1 MAPPA
6 CPADPAGPQPERPEI
21 EFHDIPFQ
29 GIIEQSLAGVYLV
42 FDERFQY
49 VNSTFAEMFGYTQK
63 EFVGTSIRDFVLP
76 DFVGEAMENYR
87 LRVYGGVPSIRYFTR
102 CRHRDGHVVHI
113 DVHGSRVDYRG
124 QPALAG
130 VVIDVSDRV
139 RRDLDLHRS
148 RRRLRELASYLNSSR
163 EELRGQLAREVH
175 DVLGGMLS
183 SIKLD
188 VFRIQRR
195 TTDPAL
201 AEIREITEELLP
213 LIQDTIDTARQISDE
228 LRPRMLDTL
237 GLVAAIRSELDAFG
251 RRNEILVG
259 FTLEGD
265 DPELSAETATQC
277 FRVFQEALTNIGRHA
292 QAETVEVR
300 VRNRDGRFEMQV
312 RDDGKGIDRPSMR
325 EGSIGMLS
333 MAERARSIGGS
344 LYVHAR
350 AGGGTVVLLAVPGYM
365 GRRSNDRTADRR

>member
-1 MAPPA
+1 MTQCEPPA
-6 CPADPAGPQPERPEI
+6 DAPDHQPERVEI
-21 EFHDIPFQ
+21 EFRDIPFQ
-29 GIIEQSLAGVYLV
+29 GIVEQSLAGVYLV
-42 FDERFQY
+42 FGERFQY
-49 VNSTFAEMFGYTQK
+49 VNSTFAEMFGYTRE
-63 EFVGTSIRDFVLP
+63 EFVGTSIRDLVLP
-76 DFVGEAMENYR
+76 DFVGEAMEYYR
-87 LRVYGGVPSIRYFTR
+87 LRVYEGVPSIRYFTR
-102 CRHRDGHVVHI
+102 CRHRDGHTVHI
-113 DVHGSRVDYRG
+113 EVHGSRVDYHG

-130 VVIDVSDRV
+130 VVIDVSERV
-139 RRDLDLHRS
+139 RRDKDLQRS

-195 TTDPAL
+195 TSDPAL
-201 AEIREITEELLP
+201 SEIREITDELLP

-237 GLVAAIRSELDAFG
+237 GLVAAIRSELEAFG

-259 FTLEGD
+259 FTVEGGE
-265 DPELSAETATQC
+265 PQLSAKTATEC

-312 RDDGKGIDRPSMR
+312 RDDGKGIERSSMR

-333 MAERARSIGGS
+333 MAERARTIGGS

-350 AGGGTVVLLAVPGYM
+350 GGGGTVVLLAVPGPH
-365 GRRSNDRTADRR
+365 GTTKQ

>member
-1 MAPPA
+1 M
-6 CPADPAGPQPERPEI
+6 
-21 EFHDIPFQ
+21 
-29 GIIEQSLAGVYLV
+29 AGVYLV

-49 VNSTFAEMFGYTQK
+49 VNSTFAGMFGYTQE
-63 EFVGTSIRDFVLP
+63 EFVGTPIRDLVLP
-76 DFVGEAMENYR
+76 DFVGQAMEYYR
-87 LRVYGGVPSIRYFTR
+87 RRMHEGVSSIRYFTR

-113 DVHGSRVDYRG
+113 EVHGSRVDYRG
-124 QPALAG
+124 QAALAG
-130 VVIDVSDRV
+130 VVIDVSERV
-139 RRDLDLHRS
+139 RRDQDLHRS

-163 EELRGQLAREVH
+163 EELRSQLAREVH

-195 TTDPAL
+195 SSGPAL
-201 AEIREITEELLP
+201 AEIQEITQELLP
-213 LIQDTIDTARQISDE
+213 LVQDTIDTARQISDE

-237 GLVAAIRSELDAFG
+237 GLVAAIRSELEAFG

-259 FTLEGD
+259 FMMEGAE
-265 DPELSAETATQC
+265 PELSAETATQC
-277 FRVFQEALTNIGRHA
+277 FRVFQEALTNVGRHA

-350 AGGGTVVLLAVPGYM
+350 AGGGTVVLLAVPGYR
-365 GRRSNDRTADRR
+365 GPRSNDRTADR

>member
-1 MAPPA
+1 MV
-6 CPADPAGPQPERPEI
+6 QPTRPTDTPGKLPEHPEI
-21 EFHDIPFQ
+21 EFRDIPFQ
-29 GIIEQSLAGVYLV
+29 GIVEQSLAGVYLV

-49 VNSTFAEMFGYTQK
+49 VNSTFAEMFGYTQE
-63 EFVGTSIRDFVLP
+63 EFVGTSIRDLVLP
-76 DFVGEAMENYR
+76 DFIEEVMEYYR

-102 CRHRDGHVVHI
+102 CRHRDGHTVHI
-113 DVHGSRVDYRG
+113 EVHGSRVDYHG

-130 VVIDVSDRV
+130 VVIDVSERV
-139 RRDLDLHRS
+139 RRDEDLQRS
-148 RRRLRELASYLNSSR
+148 RRRLRELASYINSSR
-163 EELRGQLAREVH
+163 EELRAQLAREVH

-195 TTDPAL
+195 ASDPAV
-201 AEIREITEELLP
+201 AEIRAITEELLP

-237 GLVAAIRSELDAFG
+237 GLVAAIRSELEAFG
-251 RRNEILVG
+251 RRNEIVVG
-259 FTLEGD
+259 FTVAGAE
-265 DPELSAETATQC
+265 PELSEETATQC

-344 LYVHAR
+344 LYVNAR
-350 AGGGTVVLLAVPGYM
+350 AGGGTVVLLAVPGYR

>member
-1 MAPPA
+1 MIEPPR
-6 CPADPAGPQPERPEI
+6 PADTPAPQIHRPEI
-21 EFHDIPFQ
+21 EFRDIPFQ

-63 EFVGTSIRDFVLP
+63 EFVGTSIRELVLP
-76 DFVGEAMENYR
+76 DFVGEAMEYYR
-87 LRVYGGVPSIRYFTR
+87 LRVYGGVSSIRYFTR

-113 DVHGSRVDYRG
+113 EVHGSRVDYHG

-130 VVIDVSDRV
+130 VVIDVSERV
-139 RRDLDLHRS
+139 RRDQDLHRS

-163 EELRGQLAREVH
+163 EELRSQLAREVH

-195 TTDPAL
+195 AADPAL
-201 AEIREITEELLP
+201 VEIHEITQELLP

-237 GLVAAIRSELDAFG
+237 GLVAAIRSELEAFG
-251 RRNEILVG
+251 RRNEIVVG
-259 FTLEGD
+259 FTMEGAE
-265 DPELSAETATQC
+265 PGLSAETATQC

-300 VRNRDGRFEMQV
+300 VRNREGRFEMQV

-333 MAERARSIGGS
+333 MAERARNIGGA
-344 LYVHAR
+344 LYIHAR
-350 AGGGTVVLLAVPGYM
+350 AGGGTVVLLAVPGYR

>member
-1 MAPPA
+1 MAQPAPPGDVP
-6 CPADPAGPQPERPEI
+6 PAPAGRPEI
-21 EFHDIPFQ
+21 EFRDIPFQ

-49 VNSTFAEMFGYTQK
+49 VNSTFAAMFGYTRE
-63 EFVGTSIRDFVLP
+63 EFVGTSIRELVLP
-76 DFVGEAMENYR
+76 DFVGEAMEYYR
-87 LRVYGGVPSIRYFTR
+87 LRVYEGVPSIRYFNR

-113 DVHGSRVDYRG
+113 EVHGSRVDYHG

-130 VVIDVSDRV
+130 VVIDVSERV
-139 RRDLDLHRS
+139 RRDMDLHRS
-148 RRRLRELASYLNSSR
+148 RRRLRELASYINSSR

-195 TTDPAL
+195 STDPAL
-201 AEIREITEELLP
+201 AEIHQIADELLP

-237 GLVAAIRSELDAFG
+237 GLVAAIRSELQAFG
-251 RRNEILVG
+251 RRNEVLVG
-259 FTLEGD
+259 FTVEGGE
-265 DPELSAETATQC
+265 PELSAETATQC

-300 VRNRDGRFEMQV
+300 VNCRDGRFEMQV

-350 AGGGTVVLLAVPGYM
+350 AGGGTVVLLAVPGHM
-365 GRRSNDRTADRR
+365 GRRSNDRTADR

>member
-1 MAPPA
+1 MVQPARPANAP
-6 CPADPAGPQPERPEI
+6 GPQPERPEI
-21 EFHDIPFQ
+21 EFRDIPFQ
-29 GIIEQSLAGVYLV
+29 GIVEQSLAGAYLV

-49 VNSTFAEMFGYTQK
+49 VNSTFAEMFGYTQE
-63 EFVGTSIRDFVLP
+63 EFVGTSIRDLVLP
-76 DFVGEAMENYR
+76 DFVGEAMEYYR
-87 LRVYGGVPSIRYFTR
+87 LRVYEGVPSIRYFTR

-113 DVHGSRVDYRG
+113 EVHGSRVDYHG
-124 QPALAG
+124 HAALAG
-130 VVIDVSDRV
+130 VVIDVSERV
-139 RRDLDLHRS
+139 RRDEDLQRS
-148 RRRLRELASYLNSSR
+148 RRRLRELASYINSSR

-195 TTDPAL
+195 ASDPAL
-201 AEIREITEELLP
+201 VEIREITDELLP

-237 GLVAAIRSELDAFG
+237 GLVAAIRSELEAFG
-251 RRNEILVG
+251 RRNEIVVG
-259 FTLEGD
+259 FTVEGD
-265 DPELSAETATQC
+265 EPELSAETATQC

-300 VRNRDGRFEMQV
+300 VRNQGGRFEMQV

-333 MAERARSIGGS
+333 MSERARSIGGS
-344 LYVHAR
+344 LYVNAR

>member
-1 MAPPA
+1 MAAASPPA
-6 CPADPAGPQPERPEI
+6 GTPVPPSDRPEI
-21 EFHDIPFQ
+21 DLHDVPFQ
-29 GIIEQSLAGVYLV
+29 GIVEQSLAGVYLV

-49 VNSTFAEMFGYTQK
+49 VNSTFAQMFGYTQE
-63 EFVGTSIRDFVLP
+63 EFVGTSIQDLVLP
-76 DFVGEAMENYR
+76 DLVSQAMEYYR
-87 LRVYGGVPSIRYFTR
+87 LRVYEGVPSIRYFTR

-113 DVHGSRVDYRG
+113 EVHGSRVDYHGR
-124 QPALAG
+124 PALAG
-130 VVIDVSDRV
+130 VVIDITERV
-139 RRDLDLHRS
+139 RRDQDLHRS
-148 RRRLRELASYLNSSR
+148 RRRLRELASHINSSR

-195 TTDPAL
+195 AQGPDL
-201 AEIREITEELLP
+201 AEIREITDELLP

-237 GLVAAIRSELDAFG
+237 GLVAAIRSELEAFG
-251 RRNEILVG
+251 RRNEVLVG
-259 FTLEGD
+259 FTVEGGE
-265 DPELSAETATQC
+265 PELPTETATQC

-300 VRNRDGRFEMQV
+300 IRSRDGRFEMQV

-350 AGGGTVVLLAVPGYM
+350 GGGGTVVLLAVPGHL
-365 GRRSNDRTADRR
+365 GRRSNDRTADR